1 MSKLSVSNSALGST
15 RPTRRARRWLLRG
28 PISIALLALGYA
40 ACGPAASSNKCMY
53 EGWMGQCQLKGL
65 IKVREMESFPRAF
78 AVFEVTYEP
87 LDTESPLSPPASRFQ
102 VMAPADN
109 EAQLMAHYQQYA
121 TTACRIDPT
130 SDEACKEGKLQVQVP
145 AFTPTQVAPDAPQVA
160 GCKQLEARGQASPD
174 FQAGQVIEVEFTF
187 DANSGTPSADAAA
200 KAQQLASLIKSKP
213 GWECI
218 AITGF
223 ITFGENLSLAETRAR
238 AIKKL
243 LLEQGVDAARF
254 VTFAAS
260 IGTAAAEDRVARP
273 EERRVKLKV
282 LIEKQ

>member
-1 MSKLSVSNSALGST
+1 M
-15 RPTRRARRWLLRG
+15 LRG
-28 PISIALLALGYA
+28 PIGVALLALGYA
-40 ACGPAASSNKCMY
+40 ACGPAASPNKCMY
-53 EGWMGQCQLKGL
+53 EGWAGQCQLKGL

-87 LDTESPLSPPASRFQ
+87 LDTESPLSPPASRFE

-109 EAQLMAHYQQYA
+109 EGQLEAHFQQYA
-121 TTACRIDPT
+121 TAACRIDP
-130 SDEACKEGKLQVQVP
+130 SSLEACKEGKLQVQVP
-145 AFTPTQVAPDAPQVA
+145 AFTPTQVAPDAPQQL
-160 GCKQLEARGQASPD
+160 GCKQLEARGQVNPD
-174 FQAGQVIEVEFTF
+174 FNAGQVLEVEFSF
-187 DANSGTPSADAAA
+187 DADSGAPGPDATA

-223 ITFGENLSLAETRAR
+223 ITFGESLSLAETRAR

-243 LLEQGVDAARF
+243 LLDQGVDASRF

-282 LIEKQ
+282 LIEKK